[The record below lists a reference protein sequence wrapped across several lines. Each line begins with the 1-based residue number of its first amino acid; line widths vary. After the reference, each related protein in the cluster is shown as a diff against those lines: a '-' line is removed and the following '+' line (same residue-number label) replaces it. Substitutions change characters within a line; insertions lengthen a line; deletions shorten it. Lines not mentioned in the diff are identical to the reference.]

1 MARTEGEPL
10 WPDFY
15 TEDHLLNLKSTLPP
29 RDWNSLFMG
38 NPVDEEGGAITGQML
53 HYYEQD
59 PPESQIRRRILSVDC
74 ANKDNQRADYTVG
87 TVWIETYSRQ
97 HYLSAV
103 VRKRVEF
110 TALVKLI
117 EETARAHR
125 VSAILVEDKG
135 SGTQYIQSRQGLAPA
150 PIISINVGHDSKQ
163 FRFDGVVPMFEAGEV
178 LLPRVAGWLPDYVR
192 ELLTFPDATHDDQ
205 VDSTSQ
211 YLSWARRGRTGGT
224 KKMTGMGN
232 ASQADIRAA
241 LEAGRGATPTVNRI
255 G

>member
-1 MARTEGEPL
+1 MTLAHRLLAGLTAAVSLSACQKVSDVTVGPLVHGYLMAHPEVLREASEKL
-10 WPDFY
+10 AANDR
-15 TEDHLLNLKSTLPP
+15 LSAQKASTDAIAKYRSQLERDP
-29 RDWNSLFMG
+29 RDFVA
-38 NPVDEEGGAITGQML
+38 NPNGKV
-53 HYYEQD
+53 
-59 PPESQIRRRILSVDC
+59 
-74 ANKDNQRADYTVG
+74 TV
-87 TVWIETYSRQ
+87 
-97 HYLSAV
+97 
-103 VRKRVEF
+103 VEF
-110 TALVKLI
+110 FDYRCGYCKLAAPEVVKLI

-211 YLSWARRGRTGGT
+211 YLSWTRRGRTGGT